1 MTGWRCVLCER
12 TRGVRLFAKGGW
24 DFVRCAACGMV
35 SLDPLPSAAD
45 IAAHHERSH
54 RDGIYAAF
62 AAAEEARRAVAR
74 RRLALLRPL
83 APPGSWLD
91 VGCSTGAF
99 VAAAV
104 AAGLAAEG
112 VELASAAVVE
122 ARARGLTV
130 HHAPIED
137 FAPGRRWALVTA
149 FDVVEHLRDPVGF
162 VRRAA
167 GWLEPDGLLAL
178 TLPDAASPTARL
190 MGRHWFY
197 YAPPDHVHYF
207 TPPTARRLLETAGLR
222 ATALRRVTKPLTLD
236 YAFAQL
242 AQFNPHLGGVA
253 RAVGRVLPQAL
264 RAREWPLPL
273 GEMLALARAA

>member
-62 AAAEEARRAVAR
+62 AAAEDARRAVAR

-83 APPGSWLD
+83 APPGPWLD

-137 FAPGRRWALVTA
+137 FAPGRRWAMVTA
-149 FDVVEHLRDPVGF
+149 FDVVEHLRDPLGF

>member
-1 MTGWRCVLCER
+1 
-12 TRGVRLFAKGGW
+12 
-24 DFVRCAACGMV
+24 MV

-62 AAAEEARRAVAR
+62 AAAEDARRAVAR

-83 APPGSWLD
+83 APPGPWLD

-137 FAPGRRWALVTA
+137 FAPGRRWAVVTA

-207 TPPTARRLLETAGLR
+207 TPPTARHLLETAGLR
-222 ATALRRVTKPLTLD
+222 AAAVRRITKPLTLD

-242 AQFNPHLGGVA
+242 AQFNPRLGGVA

>member
-35 SLDPLPSAAD
+35 SLDPLPSAAH
-45 IAAHHERSH
+45 IAA
-54 RDGIYAAF
+54 
-62 AAAEEARRAVAR
+62 
-74 RRLALLRPL
+74 
-83 APPGSWLD
+83 
-91 VGCSTGAF
+91 
-99 VAAAV
+99 
-104 AAGLAAEG
+104 
-112 VELASAAVVE
+112 
-122 ARARGLTV
+122 

-197 YAPPDHVHYF
+197 
-207 TPPTARRLLETAGLR
+207 
-222 ATALRRVTKPLTLD
+222 
-236 YAFAQL
+236 
-242 AQFNPHLGGVA
+242 
-253 RAVGRVLPQAL
+253 
-264 RAREWPLPL
+264 
-273 GEMLALARAA
+273 

>member
-62 AAAEEARRAVAR
+62 AAAEDARGAVAR

-273 GEMLALARAA
+273 GEMLALARPA

>member
-62 AAAEEARRAVAR
+62 AAAEDARGAVAR

-207 TPPTARRLLETAGLR
+207 TPPTARHLLETAGLR
-222 ATALRRVTKPLTLD
+222 VTAVRRITKPLTLD

-242 AQFNPHLGGVA
+242 AQFNPRLGGVT

>member
-1 MTGWRCVLCER
+1 
-12 TRGVRLFAKGGW
+12 
-24 DFVRCAACGMV
+24 MV

-54 RDGIYAAF
+54 HDGIYAAF
-62 AAAEEARRAVAR
+62 AAAEDARGAVAR

>member
-1 MTGWRCVLCER
+1 MSRWHCVLCER

-83 APPGSWLD
+83 APPGPWLD

-137 FAPGRRWALVTA
+137 FAPGRRWAMVTA
-149 FDVVEHLRDPVGF
+149 FDVVEHLRDPLGF

-207 TPPTARRLLETAGLR
+207 TPPTARHLLETAGLR
-222 ATALRRVTKPLTLD
+222 VTAVRRITKPLTLD

>member
-62 AAAEEARRAVAR
+62 AAAEDARRAVAR

-83 APPGSWLD
+83 APPGPWLD

-130 HHAPIED
+130 HHAPVED
-137 FAPGRRWALVTA
+137 FAPGRRWAMVTA

-207 TPPTARRLLETAGLR
+207 TPPTARHLLETAGLR

>member
-62 AAAEEARRAVAR
+62 AAAEDARRAVAR

-137 FAPGRRWALVTA
+137 FAPGRRWAMVTA
-149 FDVVEHLRDPVGF
+149 FDVVEHLRDPLGF

-167 GWLEPDGLLAL
+167 GWLEPDGLFAL

>member
-1 MTGWRCVLCER
+1 
-12 TRGVRLFAKGGW
+12 
-24 DFVRCAACGMV
+24 MV

-62 AAAEEARRAVAR
+62 AAAEDARRAVAR

-83 APPGSWLD
+83 APPGPWLD